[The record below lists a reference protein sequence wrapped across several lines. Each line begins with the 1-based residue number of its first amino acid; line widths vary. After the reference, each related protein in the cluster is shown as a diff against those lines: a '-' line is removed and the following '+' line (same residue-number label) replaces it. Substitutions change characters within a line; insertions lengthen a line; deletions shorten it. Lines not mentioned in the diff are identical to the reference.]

1 MNAGCNSSKS
11 STKKYTVIWVFR
23 PKLLAKYIK
32 QGIVTG
38 PHIGKWA
45 EIGSVRRLLEAIIW
59 VDFTEEQPL
68 LCQQTG
74 VCRPI
79 WSNKEP
85 GDKGQERGQGTPELD
100 EATHTLE
107 RLRRLENGGSK
118 IPRCAWSSGCRRPPS
133 RWWHGAYSARLQR
146 WDGSSYLRSCKDWHR
161 IHPPH

>member
-1 MNAGCNSSKS
+1 MN
-11 STKKYTVIWVFR
+11 FHQ

-118 IPRCAWSSGCRRPPS
+118 IPRCAWSKVVAEGRPQGGGMELTQLGCSGGTDHRTSDP
-133 RWWHGAYSARLQR
+133 ARI
-146 WDGSSYLRSCKDWHR
+146 G
-161 IHPPH
+161 I